1 MGMVWL
7 GSDARDSTA
16 KLFNQFRHSD
26 CTGEQS
32 SRRHSSRICHAE
44 DYPADE
50 MKHGPNALIDEAFT
64 DREYIVETGPDSYR
78 FRRTVEKGTKP
89 TV

>member
-1 MGMVWL
+1 
-7 GSDARDSTA
+7 
-16 KLFNQFRHSD
+16 
-26 CTGEQS
+26 
-32 SRRHSSRICHAE
+32 
-44 DYPADE
+44 